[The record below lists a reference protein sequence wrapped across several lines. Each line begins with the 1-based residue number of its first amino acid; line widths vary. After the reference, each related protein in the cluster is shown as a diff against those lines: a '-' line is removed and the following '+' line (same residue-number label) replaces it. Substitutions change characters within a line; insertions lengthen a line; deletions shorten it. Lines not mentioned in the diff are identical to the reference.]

1 MTEASVRID
10 KWLWFAR
17 MAKTRSLAARLC
29 AAGGVTVGG
38 AVVTKPHHPVRV
50 GEAVTVVQ
58 GRLQRSLVVTALG
71 ARRGPPAEARLLYEE
86 PVPPVRLSRSDP
98 GWSPLLDE
106 YEEGLT

>member
-1 MTEASVRID
+1 MSESASVRID

-29 AAGGVTVGG
+29 AAGCVTVGG

-58 GRLQRSLVVTALG
+58 GRQRRSLVVQQLG
-71 ARRGPPAEARLLYEE
+71 ARRGPPPEARLLYEE
-86 PVPPVRLSRSDP
+86 PTPPTRVATSDP
-98 GWSPLLDE
+98 AWTPLLDE
-106 YEEGLT
+106 ESLA